1 MSSSSSPRRPPAAID
16 TTSASA
22 PGSSNAAHRRQG
34 RPSSGSYHV
43 AAAAAAPAPHGEATH
58 AEHTPGSANG
68 RGGRS
73 GPGTPGF
80 SGDNGSGSGNE
91 TPSSNPRSARRGPY
105 KCGRCGQPLK
115 GHTCPF
121 KDYAARSPHGGS
133 MPYMGHAGM
142 GMSPV
147 RAMAPGGL
155 FLPGASPMHMAAPYG
170 ASDGSGSAG
179 PASSAAAASAAVA
192 TAAAASA
199 AAASMMPLTLGA
211 TRVPLSPMLIHPQ
224 YAASRTGI
232 QHRGADSDSEA
243 GAGGVGRGAGTGTGA
258 GTGAT
263 EDTSRLAALQLL
275 SISKS
280 AGVTPVDLSTDP
292 LMRFMVRLSTNL
304 GVPLATLDAVCRDE
318 FGRALQAMPR
328 ESPTQQPEV
337 DGGGGDALE
346 GGRRQHHMSPRQTGA
361 NGHAGT
367 NGGSMMTAAP
377 AAKPGADNAGA
388 EHGGRQP
395 QLSATTVEFVRTL
408 LMQKRLFVKDQNSG
422 AEVALDGVSEVG
434 GTLQFVFGTTL
445 EEEDEEEGGGAVEDN
460 LGSVANDVRGGHDQG
475 EDDSA
480 QPPVLAVAAP
490 GHTNGHVQLDA
501 SPSTPKRTSKRGAH
515 VGVEVVQPAKR
526 SKAGSADTP

>member
-1 MSSSSSPRRPPAAID
+1 
-16 TTSASA
+16 
-22 PGSSNAAHRRQG
+22 
-34 RPSSGSYHV
+34 
-43 AAAAAAPAPHGEATH
+43 
-58 AEHTPGSANG
+58 
-68 RGGRS
+68 
-73 GPGTPGF
+73 
-80 SGDNGSGSGNE
+80 
-91 TPSSNPRSARRGPY
+91 
-105 KCGRCGQPLK
+105 
-115 GHTCPF
+115 
-121 KDYAARSPHGGS
+121 
-133 MPYMGHAGM
+133 M

-155 FLPGASPMHMAAPYG
+155 FLPGASPMHMATPYG
-170 ASDGSGSAG
+170 AGDGPGSAG

-199 AAASMMPLTLGA
+199 AAASMMPMALGA

-224 YAASRTGI
+224 YAARRVGM
-232 QHRGADSDSEA
+232 QHGGADSDSEA
-243 GAGGVGRGAGTGTGA
+243 SPAAAGRGIGAGMGAGTAAA
-258 GTGAT
+258 GTGST

-318 FGRALQAMPR
+318 FGLALQAMPR

-337 DGGGGDALE
+337 DGGSGGGGRGGGGGGGGDAPE
-346 GGRRQHHMSPRQTGA
+346 DGRRQHHMSPRQTGA

-367 NGGSMMTAAP
+367 NGGSMMMMAAAP
-377 AAKPGADNAGA
+377 AAAPSADDA

-408 LMQKRLFVKDQNSG
+408 LLQKRLFVKDQNSG
-422 AEVALDGVSEVG
+422 AEVALDGVSEAG

-445 EEEDEEEGGGAVEDN
+445 EEEEEEDAVADSMAN
-460 LGSVANDVRGGHDQG
+460 VAQDVRDGDDQG
-475 EDDSA
+475 EQEADGSA
-480 QPPVLAVAAP
+480 QPPVLAVATP
-490 GHTNGHVQLDA
+490 DHYTNGHAQLDA
-501 SPSTPKRTSKRGAH
+501 SPSTPKRKSKRGAH

-526 SKAGSADTP
+526 SKAGNADTP